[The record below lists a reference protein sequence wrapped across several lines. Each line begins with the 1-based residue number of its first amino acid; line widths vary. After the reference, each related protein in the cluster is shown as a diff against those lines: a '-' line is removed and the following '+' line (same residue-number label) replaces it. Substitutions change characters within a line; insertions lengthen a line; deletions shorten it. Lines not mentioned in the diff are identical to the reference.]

1 LFKEKTM
8 QFRNLSA
15 EELEGSVD
23 IPGLNDWMRTVGAT
37 DATILILAPPGT
49 GKAAAVGRLAHRL
62 GRNVLLCN
70 LMELFDNDD
79 PQHQLENLLRL
90 CEAQRASVIYLDKLD
105 KALVQWARTHQG
117 DDGLTAMLQ
126 AWLGR
131 SKQRLLED
139 ECTLVFTGRDRSSV
153 PESLIAQFDKTLSA

>member
-1 LFKEKTM
+1 M

-23 IPGLNDWMRTVGAT
+23 IPGLQDWLRTVGAT
-37 DATILILAPPGT
+37 DTTVLILAPPGT

-79 PQHQLENLLRL
+79 PQHQLQNLLRL
-90 CEAQRASVIYLDKLD
+90 CEAQRESVIYLDKLD
-105 KALVQWARTHQG
+105 KALIQWARTHNG
-117 DDGLTAMLQ
+117 DMGLASTLEE
-126 AWLGR
+126 WLGR
-131 SKQRLLED
+131 AKGRLLDD
-139 ECTLVFTGRDRSSV
+139 ECTVVFTGRDRATV
-153 PESLIAQFDKTLSA
+153 PESLVGKFDKCLAA